1 MAERDAATVGHRV
14 EAGIVHRPP
23 DGRVGGDRQPPSRG
37 PGKAA
42 GSAARRGGV
51 AGDVGQLLRQQQL
64 GRLAVRQQRP
74 VQVGEPLHEPLEPL
88 PPPAL
93 ELGPEVLSRTTIPEV
108 LEALGDPNTEYLS
121 AAEYTSLKN
130 RTARSYSGVGLTV
143 EPSRAGL
150 VVTSALRGPARQ
162 AGVRPGDTIVRIE
175 GRPAGRLTFDQ
186 SINLIKGE
194 KGTVV
199 HLTVR
204 RHNGRRISFTVVR
217 SDVAVPS
224 LSARLVRFAG
234 AKIGYV
240 KLLSFPDSSAQRV
253 NDATKALVERGAE
266 GVILDLRDNPG
277 GLLTEAVRTASV
289 FLDKGVVCTV
299 SGLHQDETVYE
310 VSGGAQFPRL
320 PVTVL
325 VNGGS
330 ASAAEIV
337 AAALA
342 DNERAVIVGKRTYG
356 KASVQSIR
364 PLSAGRALKLTTA
377 TYLTPSGT
385 DLAGHG
391 IRPSVKVDND
401 PLTQRDEMIRAAEQV
416 LALKLAA

>member
-1 MAERDAATVGHRV
+1 MRRAGGLALILLLLGAAFALGLVLTRTGGL
-14 EAGIVHRPP
+14 AGT
-23 DGRVGGDRQPPSRG
+23 
-37 PGKAA
+37 
-42 GSAARRGGV
+42 SA
-51 AGDVGQLLRQQQL
+51 
-64 GRLAVRQQRP
+64 RP
-74 VQVGEPLHEPLEPL
+74 VVRHAPTDPVVEVREELAENYYR
-88 PPPAL
+88 
-93 ELGPEVLSRTTIPEV
+93 ELGPEVLSRKTIPEL
-108 LEALGDPNTEYLS
+108 LEALGDPNTQYLS

-204 RHNGRRISFTVVR
+204 RQNGRRVGFTVVR

-224 LSARLVRFAG
+224 LSSRLVRFAG

-240 KLLSFPDSSAQRV
+240 KLLSFPDSSADRV
-253 NDATKALVERGAE
+253 SEATRALVERGAK

-277 GLLTEAVRTASV
+277 GLLTEAVRTTSV
-289 FLDKGVVCTV
+289 FLEKGVVCTV
-299 SGLHQDETVYE
+299 SGLHQEETVYE
-310 VSGGAQFPRL
+310 VNGGAQFPRL

-342 DNERAVIVGKRTYG
+342 DNERAVVVGQRTYG

-377 TYLTPSGT
+377 TYLTPLGA

-391 IRPSVKVDND
+391 IRPFVKVDND
-401 PLTQRDEMIRAAEQV
+401 PLTRRDEMIRAAERV
-416 LALKLAA
+416 LSAKLAA

>member
-1 MAERDAATVGHRV
+1 MRRAGGFALILLLLGAAFGLGLFLTRSG
-14 EAGIVHRPP
+14 GLGGNSTRP
-23 DGRVGGDRQPPSRG
+23 
-37 PGKAA
+37 
-42 GSAARRGGV
+42 AARATPVDPVIEVREE
-51 AGDVGQLLRQQQL
+51 
-64 GRLAVRQQRP
+64 LAENYYR
-74 VQVGEPLHEPLEPL
+74 
-88 PPPAL
+88 
-93 ELGPEVLSRTTIPEV
+93 ELGPEILSQTTIPGL
-108 LEALGDPNTEYLS
+108 LEALGDPNTDYLT

-150 VVTSALRGPARQ
+150 VVTSALRGPARE
-162 AGVRPGDTIVRIE
+162 AGVRSGDTIVRIE

-204 RHNGRRISFTVVR
+204 RENGRRINFTVVR

-224 LSARLVRFAG
+224 LSSRLVRFSG

-240 KLLSFPDSSAQRV
+240 KLLAFPDSSAQRV
-253 NDATKALVERGAE
+253 NDATEALVELGAK

-277 GLLTEAVRTASV
+277 GLLTEAVRMASV
-289 FLDKGVVCTV
+289 FLDKGVVCSV
-299 SGLHQDETVYE
+299 SGLHQEETVYE
-310 VSGGAQFPRL
+310 VTGGAQFPRI

-342 DNERAVIVGKRTYG
+342 DNERAVIVGQHTYG

-377 TYLTPSGT
+377 TYLTPLGS

-416 LALKLAA
+416 LAQKLAA

>member
-1 MAERDAATVGHRV
+1 MRRAGGLVLILLLLGAAFALGLFLTRS
-14 EAGIVHRPP
+14 
-23 DGRVGGDRQPPSRG
+23 GGL
-37 PGKAA
+37 A
-42 GSAARRGGV
+42 GSSTHQVARHAPADPIVEVREEL
-51 AGDVGQLLRQQQL
+51 AGNYYR
-64 GRLAVRQQRP
+64 
-74 VQVGEPLHEPLEPL
+74 
-88 PPPAL
+88 
-93 ELGPEVLSRTTIPEV
+93 ELGPEILAEKTIPEL

-121 AAEYTSLKN
+121 AAQYTSLKN

-162 AGVRPGDTIVRIE
+162 AGVRPGDIIVRIE
-175 GRPAGRLTFDQ
+175 GRPAGKLTFDQ

-204 RHNGRRISFTVVR
+204 RQNGHRVSFTVVR

-224 LSARLVRFAG
+224 LSSRLVRFAG

-240 KLLSFPDSSAQRV
+240 KLLSFPDSSADRV
-253 NDATKALVERGAE
+253 NEATQALVKRGAK
-266 GVILDLRDNPG
+266 GIILDLRDNPG
-277 GLLTEAVRTASV
+277 GLLTEAVRTTSV
-289 FLDKGVVCTV
+289 FLEKGVVCTV
-299 SGLHQDETVYE
+299 SGLHQEETVYE
-310 VSGGAQFPRL
+310 VNGGAQFPRL

-342 DNERAVIVGKRTYG
+342 DNERAVIVGQRTYG

-377 TYLTPSGT
+377 TYLTPHGA

-401 PLTQRDEMIRAAEQV
+401 PLTRRDEMIRAAERV
-416 LALKLAA
+416 LATKLAA

>member
-1 MAERDAATVGHRV
+1 MRRAGGLVLILLLLGAAFALGLFLTRS
-14 EAGIVHRPP
+14 
-23 DGRVGGDRQPPSRG
+23 GGL
-37 PGKAA
+37 A
-42 GSAARRGGV
+42 GSSTHQVARHAPADPIVEVREEL
-51 AGDVGQLLRQQQL
+51 AGNYYR
-64 GRLAVRQQRP
+64 
-74 VQVGEPLHEPLEPL
+74 
-88 PPPAL
+88 
-93 ELGPEVLSRTTIPEV
+93 ELGPGVLAEKTIPEL

-121 AAEYTSLKN
+121 AAQYTSLKN

-162 AGVRPGDTIVRIE
+162 AGVRPGDIIVRIE
-175 GRPAGRLTFDQ
+175 GRPAGKLTFDQ

-204 RHNGRRISFTVVR
+204 RQNGHRVSFTVVR

-224 LSARLVRFAG
+224 LSSRLVRFAG

-240 KLLSFPDSSAQRV
+240 KLLSFPDSSADRV
-253 NDATKALVERGAE
+253 NEATQALVKRGAK

-277 GLLTEAVRTASV
+277 GLLTEAVRTTSV
-289 FLDKGVVCTV
+289 FLEKGVVCTV
-299 SGLHQDETVYE
+299 SGLHQEETVYE
-310 VSGGAQFPRL
+310 VNGGAQFPRL

-342 DNERAVIVGKRTYG
+342 DNERAVIVGQRTYG

-377 TYLTPSGT
+377 TYLTPHGA

-401 PLTQRDEMIRAAEQV
+401 PLTRRDEMIRAAERV
-416 LALKLAA
+416 LATKLAA

>member
-1 MAERDAATVGHRV
+1 MRRAGGLVLILLLLGAAFALGLFLTRS
-14 EAGIVHRPP
+14 
-23 DGRVGGDRQPPSRG
+23 GGL
-37 PGKAA
+37 A
-42 GSAARRGGV
+42 GSSTHQVARHAPADPIVEVREEL
-51 AGDVGQLLRQQQL
+51 AGNYYR
-64 GRLAVRQQRP
+64 
-74 VQVGEPLHEPLEPL
+74 
-88 PPPAL
+88 
-93 ELGPEVLSRTTIPEV
+93 ELGPEVLAEKTIPEL

-121 AAEYTSLKN
+121 AAQYTSLKN

-162 AGVRPGDTIVRIE
+162 AGVRPGDIIVRIE
-175 GRPAGRLTFDQ
+175 GRPAGKLTFDQ

-194 KGTVV
+194 RGTVV

-204 RHNGRRISFTVVR
+204 RQNGRRVSFTVVR

-224 LSARLVRFAG
+224 LSSRLVRFAG

-240 KLLSFPDSSAQRV
+240 KLLSFPDSSADRV
-253 NDATKALVERGAE
+253 NEATQALVKRGAK

-277 GLLTEAVRTASV
+277 GLLTEAVRTTSV
-289 FLDKGVVCTV
+289 FLEKGVVCTV
-299 SGLHQDETVYE
+299 SGLHQEETVYE
-310 VSGGAQFPRL
+310 VNGGAQFPRL

-342 DNERAVIVGKRTYG
+342 DNERAVIVGQRTYG

-377 TYLTPSGT
+377 TYLTPHGA

-391 IRPSVKVDND
+391 IRPSVKVNND
-401 PLTQRDEMIRAAEQV
+401 PLTRRDEMIRAAERV
-416 LALKLAA
+416 LATKLAA

>member
-1 MAERDAATVGHRV
+1 MRRAGGFALILLLLGAAFGLGLLLTRS
-14 EAGIVHRPP
+14 
-23 DGRVGGDRQPPSRG
+23 GGL
-37 PGKAA
+37 A
-42 GSAARRGGV
+42 GSRTHEV
-51 AGDVGQLLRQQQL
+51 AGPAPVSPV
-64 GRLAVRQQRP
+64 AEVRQELSENYYR
-74 VQVGEPLHEPLEPL
+74 
-88 PPPAL
+88 AL
-93 ELGPEVLSRTTIPEV
+93 GADVLAKRTIPEL
-108 LEALGDPNTEYLS
+108 LEALGDPNTQYLS

-150 VVTSALRGPARQ
+150 VVTSAIRGPARH
-162 AGVRPGDTIVRIE
+162 AGVRPGDIIVRIE

-186 SINLIKGE
+186 SLNLIKGE

-204 RHNGRRISFTVVR
+204 RKSGRLSFTVVR

-224 LSARLVRFAG
+224 LSARLVSYDG
-234 AKIGYV
+234 AKLGYLR
-240 KLLSFPDSSAQRV
+240 LLSFPDSSAQRV
-253 NDATKALVERGAE
+253 HDATKELVDRGAK

-277 GLLTEAVRTASV
+277 GLLTEAVRTTSV

-310 VSGGAQFPRL
+310 VSGGADFPAL
-320 PVTVL
+320 PVIVL

-342 DNERAVIVGKRTYG
+342 DNKRAEVVGKRTYG

-364 PLSAGRALKLTTA
+364 PLAAGRALKLTTA
-377 TYLTPSGT
+377 TYLTPSGA

-391 IRPSVKVDND
+391 IRPEVRATDD
-401 PLTQRDEMIRAAEQV
+401 PLTRRDEMLRAAERV
-416 LALKLAA
+416 LARQLAT

>member
-1 MAERDAATVGHRV
+1 LTAA
-14 EAGIVHRPP
+14 A
-23 DGRVGGDRQPPSRG
+23 
-37 PGKAA
+37 
-42 GSAARRGGV
+42 
-51 AGDVGQLLRQQQL
+51 
-64 GRLAVRQQRP
+64 
-74 VQVGEPLHEPLEPL
+74 
-88 PPPAL
+88 
-93 ELGPEVLSRTTIPEV
+93 
-108 LEALGDPNTEYLS
+108 
-121 AAEYTSLKN
+121 YTSLKN

-150 VVTSALRGPARQ
+150 VVTSALRGPARR
-162 AGVRPGDTIVRIE
+162 AGVRPGDIIVRIE

-186 SINLIKGE
+186 SVNLIKGE

-199 HLTVR
+199 HLTIR
-204 RHNGRRISFTVVR
+204 RENGHRLSFTVVR

-224 LSARLVRFAG
+224 LSSRLVRFAG
-234 AKIGYV
+234 TKIGYV
-240 KLLSFPDSSAQRV
+240 RLQSFPDSSAHRV
-253 NDATKALVERGAE
+253 NDATEALVGKGAK
-266 GVILDLRDNPG
+266 GIILDLRDNPG

-289 FLDKGVVCTV
+289 FLERGVVCTV
-299 SGLHQDETVYE
+299 AGLHQEETVYE
-310 VSGGAQFPRL
+310 VSGGAEFPRL

-342 DNERAVIVGKRTYG
+342 DNERAVIVGQRTYG

-377 TYLTPSGT
+377 TYLTPAGT
-385 DLAGHG
+385 DLAGQG

-401 PLTQRDEMIRAAEQV
+401 PLTERDEMIRAAERV
-416 LALKLAA
+416 LAGKLAA

>member
-1 MAERDAATVGHRV
+1 MRRAGGLVLILLLLGAAFALGLFLTRS
-14 EAGIVHRPP
+14 
-23 DGRVGGDRQPPSRG
+23 GGL
-37 PGKAA
+37 A
-42 GSAARRGGV
+42 GSSTHQVARHAPADPIVEVREEL
-51 AGDVGQLLRQQQL
+51 AGNYYR
-64 GRLAVRQQRP
+64 
-74 VQVGEPLHEPLEPL
+74 
-88 PPPAL
+88 
-93 ELGPEVLSRTTIPEV
+93 ELGPEVLGEKTIPEL

-121 AAEYTSLKN
+121 AAQYTSLKN

-162 AGVRPGDTIVRIE
+162 AGVRPGDIIVRIE
-175 GRPAGRLTFDQ
+175 GRPAGKLTFDQ

-204 RHNGRRISFTVVR
+204 RQNGHRVSFTVVR

-224 LSARLVRFAG
+224 LSSRLVRFAG

-240 KLLSFPDSSAQRV
+240 KLLSFPDSSADRV
-253 NDATKALVERGAE
+253 NEATQALVKRGAK

-277 GLLTEAVRTASV
+277 GLLTEAVRTTSV
-289 FLDKGVVCTV
+289 FLEKGVVCTV
-299 SGLHQDETVYE
+299 SGLHQEETVYE
-310 VSGGAQFPRL
+310 VNGGAQFPRL

-342 DNERAVIVGKRTYG
+342 DNERAVIVGQRTYG

-377 TYLTPSGT
+377 TYLTPHGA
-385 DLAGHG
+385 DLAGHD

-401 PLTQRDEMIRAAEQV
+401 PLTRRDEMIRAAERV
-416 LALKLAA
+416 LATKLAA

>member
-1 MAERDAATVGHRV
+1 MRRAGGFALILLLLGAAFGLGLVLTRSGNLAGNSTNPVARPAPLAPLDEVRNELV
-14 EAGIVHRPP
+14 ENYYR
-23 DGRVGGDRQPPSRG
+23 
-37 PGKAA
+37 
-42 GSAARRGGV
+42 
-51 AGDVGQLLRQQQL
+51 
-64 GRLAVRQQRP
+64 
-74 VQVGEPLHEPLEPL
+74 
-88 PPPAL
+88 
-93 ELGPEVLSRTTIPEV
+93 ELGPQVLSRKTIPE
-108 LEALGDPNTEYLS
+108 LIGALGDPNTEYLT

-150 VVTSALRGPARQ
+150 VVTSALRGPARE
-162 AGVRPGDTIVRIE
+162 AGVRPGDIIVRIE

-199 HLTVR
+199 HLTIR
-204 RHNGRRISFTVVR
+204 RHDGRRLSFTVVR

-224 LSARLVRFAG
+224 LSFRLVRFAG
-234 AKIGYV
+234 AKIGYLR
-240 KLLSFPDSSAQRV
+240 LLSFPDSSAQRV
-253 NDATKALVERGAE
+253 NDAIEALVGRGARA
-266 GVILDLRDNPG
+266 VVLDLRDNPG

-289 FLDKGVVCTV
+289 FLDQGVVCTV
-299 SGLHQDETVYE
+299 AGLHQEETVYE
-310 VSGGAQFPRL
+310 VSGGAEFPRL
-320 PVTVL
+320 PVAVL

-342 DNERAVIVGKRTYG
+342 DNDRAVVVGQRTYG

-377 TYLTPSGT
+377 TYLTPSGA
-385 DLAGHG
+385 DLAGRG
-391 IRPSVKVDND
+391 IRPSVKVQND
-401 PLTQRDEMIRAAEQV
+401 PLTRRDEMIRAAERV
-416 LALKLAA
+416 LAEQLAA

>member
-1 MAERDAATVGHRV
+1 MRRAGGLALILLLLGAAFGLGLLLTRSGDLGGHSTRPLTRAAPVDPVVEVREELAENYYR
-14 EAGIVHRPP
+14 
-23 DGRVGGDRQPPSRG
+23 
-37 PGKAA
+37 
-42 GSAARRGGV
+42 
-51 AGDVGQLLRQQQL
+51 
-64 GRLAVRQQRP
+64 
-74 VQVGEPLHEPLEPL
+74 
-88 PPPAL
+88 
-93 ELGPEVLSRTTIPEV
+93 ELGSDVLSRTTIPEL

-162 AGVRPGDTIVRIE
+162 AGVRPGDIIVRIE
-175 GRPAGRLTFDQ
+175 GRPAGKLTFDQ
-186 SINLIKGE
+186 SVNLIKGE

-204 RHNGRRISFTVVR
+204 REKGRRVPFTVVR

-224 LSARLVRFAG
+224 LSSRLIKLADLKV
-234 AKIGYV
+234 GYV

-253 NDATKALVERGAE
+253 NEATRALVERGAQ

-289 FLDKGVVCTV
+289 FLEKGVVCTV
-299 SGLHQDETVYE
+299 SGVHQDETVYE
-310 VSGGAQFPRL
+310 VNGGAQFPRL
-320 PVTVL
+320 PVAVL

-342 DNERAVIVGKRTYG
+342 DNQRAVIVGQRTYG

-416 LALKLAA
+416 LAQKLAA

>member
-1 MAERDAATVGHRV
+1 VREQLAENYYR
-14 EAGIVHRPP
+14 
-23 DGRVGGDRQPPSRG
+23 
-37 PGKAA
+37 
-42 GSAARRGGV
+42 
-51 AGDVGQLLRQQQL
+51 
-64 GRLAVRQQRP
+64 
-74 VQVGEPLHEPLEPL
+74 
-88 PPPAL
+88 
-93 ELGPEVLSRTTIPEV
+93 ELGPKVLSQQTIPEL

-130 RTARSYSGVGLTV
+130 RTSRSYSGVGLTV

-175 GRPAGRLTFDQ
+175 GRPAGRLTFNQ
-186 SINLIKGE
+186 SVNLIKGE

-204 RHNGRRISFTVVR
+204 RENGRRLNFTVIR

-224 LSARLVRFAG
+224 LTARLVRFAG
-234 AKIGYV
+234 TKIGYV
-240 KLLSFPDSSAQRV
+240 RLQSFPDSSAQRV
-253 NDATKALVERGAE
+253 HDATEALVGRGAK
-266 GVILDLRDNPG
+266 GIILDLRDNPG
-277 GLLTEAVRTASV
+277 GLLTEAVRTTSI
-289 FLDKGVVCTV
+289 FLDRGVVCTV
-299 SGLHQDETVYE
+299 AGLHQEETVYE
-310 VSGGAQFPRL
+310 ANGGAEFPRL

-342 DNERAVIVGKRTYG
+342 DNERAVVVGQRTYG

-364 PLSAGRALKLTTA
+364 PLGAGSALKLTTA
-377 TYLTPSGT
+377 TYLTPSGA

-391 IRPSVKVDND
+391 LRPSVKVDND
-401 PLTQRDEMIRAAEQV
+401 PLTERDEMIRAAERV
-416 LALKLAA
+416 LAELFAA

>member
-1 MAERDAATVGHRV
+1 MRRAGGLVLILLLLGAAFALGLFLTRS
-14 EAGIVHRPP
+14 
-23 DGRVGGDRQPPSRG
+23 GGL
-37 PGKAA
+37 A
-42 GSAARRGGV
+42 GSSTHQVARHAPADPIVEVREEL
-51 AGDVGQLLRQQQL
+51 AGNYYR
-64 GRLAVRQQRP
+64 
-74 VQVGEPLHEPLEPL
+74 
-88 PPPAL
+88 
-93 ELGPEVLSRTTIPEV
+93 ELGPEVLAEKTIPEL

-121 AAEYTSLKN
+121 AAQYTSLKN

-162 AGVRPGDTIVRIE
+162 AGVRPGDIIVRIE
-175 GRPAGRLTFDQ
+175 GRPAGKLTFDQ

-204 RHNGRRISFTVVR
+204 RQNGRRVSFTVVR

-224 LSARLVRFAG
+224 LSSRLVRFAG

-240 KLLSFPDSSAQRV
+240 KLLSFPDSSADRV
-253 NDATKALVERGAE
+253 NEATQALVKRGAK

-277 GLLTEAVRTASV
+277 GLLTEAVRTTSV
-289 FLDKGVVCTV
+289 FLEKGVVCTV
-299 SGLHQDETVYE
+299 SGLHQEETVYE
-310 VSGGAQFPRL
+310 VNGGAQFPRL

-342 DNERAVIVGKRTYG
+342 DNERAVIVGQRTYG

-377 TYLTPSGT
+377 TYLTPHGA

-401 PLTQRDEMIRAAEQV
+401 PLTRRDEMIRAAERV
-416 LALKLAA
+416 LATKLAA

>member
-1 MAERDAATVGHRV
+1 MRRAGGLVLILLLLGAAFALGLFLTRS
-14 EAGIVHRPP
+14 
-23 DGRVGGDRQPPSRG
+23 GGL
-37 PGKAA
+37 A
-42 GSAARRGGV
+42 GSSTHQVARHAPADPIVEVREEL
-51 AGDVGQLLRQQQL
+51 AGNYYR
-64 GRLAVRQQRP
+64 
-74 VQVGEPLHEPLEPL
+74 
-88 PPPAL
+88 
-93 ELGPEVLSRTTIPEV
+93 ELGPEVLAEKTIPEL

-121 AAEYTSLKN
+121 AAQYTSLKN

-162 AGVRPGDTIVRIE
+162 AGVRPGDIIVRIE
-175 GRPAGRLTFDQ
+175 GRPAGKLTFDQ

-204 RHNGRRISFTVVR
+204 RQNGRRVSFTVVR

-224 LSARLVRFAG
+224 LSSRLVRFAG

-240 KLLSFPDSSAQRV
+240 KLLSFPDSSADRV
-253 NDATKALVERGAE
+253 NEATQALVKRGAK

-277 GLLTEAVRTASV
+277 GLLTEAVRTTSV
-289 FLDKGVVCTV
+289 FLEKGVVCTV
-299 SGLHQDETVYE
+299 SGLHQEETVYE
-310 VSGGAQFPRL
+310 VNGGAQFPRL

-342 DNERAVIVGKRTYG
+342 DNERAVIVGQRTYG

-377 TYLTPSGT
+377 TYLTPLGA

-401 PLTQRDEMIRAAEQV
+401 PLTRRDEMIRAAERV
-416 LALKLAA
+416 LATKLAA